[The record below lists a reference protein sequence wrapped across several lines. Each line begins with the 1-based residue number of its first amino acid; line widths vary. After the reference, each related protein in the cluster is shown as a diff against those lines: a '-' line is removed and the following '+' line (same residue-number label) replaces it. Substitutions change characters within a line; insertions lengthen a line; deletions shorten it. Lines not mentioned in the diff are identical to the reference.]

1 MSWIATKLFFQE
13 AYTWL
18 KKNWKLTALAIWSI
32 IVWFISRRDS
42 QAILDIMH
50 ANKESYET
58 QIRSLKEQRIIEK
71 QKIKELNLKYKEVLA
86 KIEEKYSKKEKD
98 LSRKE
103 KNKIK
108 EIVTKAKDNPV
119 EINKKIENI
128 FGFTSDN

>member
-1 MSWIATKLFFQE
+1 
-13 AYTWL
+13 
-18 KKNWKLTALAIWSI
+18 
-32 IVWFISRRDS
+32 
-42 QAILDIMH
+42 MH

-58 QIRSLKEQRIIEK
+58 QIKSLKEQRIIEK

-119 EINKKIENI
+119 EINEKIENI